1 MTRNP
6 EWVNATDL
14 HFYAEQRPREA
25 QELLPH
31 LVRRL
36 LANTPGVTG
45 VSVRTGSSIGMTGYD
60 GRAHGGDGTTFVPV
74 GPGCGNSAQAVTRGR
89 KPRTITAIGQR
100 TRWASTLPPQPSSWS
115 ASASGTSPTGRIG

>member
-6 EWVNATDL
+6 ELVDATDL
-14 HFYAEQRPREA
+14 DAYAEQRPREA

-60 GRAHGGDGTTFVPV
+60 GQAHGGAGTSFVPV
-74 GPGCGNSAQAVTRGR
+74 GPGCGSSARAATRR
-89 KPRTITAIGQR
+89 RRPKRTTAIALG
-100 TRWASTLPPQPSSWS
+100 TRWASTLPLRPSSRS
-115 ASASGTSPTGRIG
+115 ACGNGRSPTGRTG